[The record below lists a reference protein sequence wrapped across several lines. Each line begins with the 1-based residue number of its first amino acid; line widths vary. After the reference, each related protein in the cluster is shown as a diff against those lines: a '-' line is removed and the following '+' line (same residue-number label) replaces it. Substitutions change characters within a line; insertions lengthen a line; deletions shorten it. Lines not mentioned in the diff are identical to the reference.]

1 MVEEESR
8 EKFLREMRNGSL
20 HVDQV
25 RIVDEMAAMPGY
37 MEEWV
42 ARCREGEH
50 SVLGAVRPDQL
61 RVLGNA
67 GKSWKTCSARRARP
81 GAALL
86 EG

>member
-42 ARCREGEH
+42 ARCREGDIPAW
-50 SVLGAVRPDQL
+50 VLYGQINFEFWEM
-61 RVLGNA
+61 LGKLESMFGPA
-67 GKSWKTCSARRARP
+67 SGP

-86 EG
+86 DG